1 MFNTDRFPHFYQTNV
16 SLYGSLPY
24 LTAHDA
30 VKDIS
35 IDSSVMWV
43 NSAPTW
49 VDLFSLSSSTTLG
62 TFNSMGGEIEVFV
75 FASSISPLRV
85 QKSLSDISGYIP
97 MPPLH
102 SLGFHFSKYEYF
114 TALTLAERS

>member
-1 MFNTDRFPHFYQTNV
+1 
-16 SLYGSLPY
+16 
-24 LTAHDA
+24 
-30 VKDIS
+30 
-35 IDSSVMWV
+35 MWM

-49 VDLFSLSSSTTLG
+49 VDLFAIQVNSTLG
-62 TFNSMGGEIEVFV
+62 TFNSMGGAIEIFL
-75 FASSISPLRV
+75 FASTISPLRV

-114 TALTLAERS
+114 TALSLAERS